1 MKGASRVGCV
11 SVLVLTTVLAMKAQE
26 VRSESLTL
34 PEGLVRAFGE
44 IGQSILG
51 GSNFFS
57 QNPGPPT
64 SPSLELW
71 VNDTSNVPVHL
82 NIFSIA
88 PGPPTTWLRLTI
100 ANGVVAFQQDP
111 AIGNPDVVPQFG
123 ADLSVFLPPNPVV
136 EQPPGPPDFPAGLA
150 RAMNE
155 IGQSLLGASDFFS
168 AKPGPPTTPSLDLW
182 LDDAGSVPVSVNV
195 FVRTNPGPPVTWLR
209 VTVRDGAVLVQQD
222 VSAGKPDVQV
232 DYSADLSMYTPPNPI
247 APR

>member
-1 MKGASRVGCV
+1 MR
-11 SVLVLTTVLAMKAQE
+11 AQE
-26 VRSESLTL
+26 VSLESLTL
-34 PEGLVRAFGE
+34 SDGLVRAFGE

-57 QNPGPPT
+57 SNPGPPD

-82 NIFSIA
+82 NIFSVN
-88 PGPPTTWLRLTI
+88 PGPPVTWLRLAI
-100 ANGVVAFQQDP
+100 ANGVVTFQQDP

-123 ADLSVFLPPNPVV
+123 ADLSVFLPPNPIV
-136 EQPPGPPDFPAGLA
+136 EGQPGPPDFPAGLA

-168 AKPGPPTTPSLDLW
+168 TKPGPPTTPSLDVW
-182 LDDAGSVPVSVNV
+182 LDDTVGVPVSVSV
-195 FVRTNPGPPVTWLR
+195 FVRGQPGPPTTWLR

-222 VSAGKPDVQV
+222 PSAGKPDVQV
-232 DYSADLSMYTPPNPI
+232 DYSANLSAYAPPGPTE
-247 APR
+247 AR